1 MTTRSWIL
9 HLQDDKS
16 DRPFVD
22 YLRALYEEKPPDLI
36 IAFGAP
42 AASFVQRYR
51 DRLFPGTPMVFT
63 AVEARRVQYDKL
75 TENDAVVANRN
86 DFAAAF
92 ENILQVLPHTKTI
105 AIVNG
110 VSANERFWEGELRRE
125 LAPFSRRVELKWFTD
140 LPFEGILK
148 NAASLPPH
156 SAIFWHLMNVDA
168 AGVAH
173 ETNTALNRLSAS
185 ANAPIFSFLDV
196 FFGEALVGGPMQ
208 SSKKTCEAAAAV
220 ALRILEGEKAGD
232 FKTPIVENGLPKFDW
247 RQLQRWHISEQRLP
261 PNSEIYFREPGLWQ
275 RYPGQIA
282 LSVVLILIQAGLIA
296 VLLHERSRRHLA
308 EVQSRQRMAEL
319 AHINRYSTAG
329 ELTASIAH
337 EINQPLGAIL
347 VNAETARSILT
358 SSRPDLDEL
367 RDIVDDILQD
377 DRRAGEVIRRTR
389 SLLRK
394 APFELTKLDLN
405 AVVRETVEFLSALA
419 IGRKVELG
427 SVLTPIVLPIIGDR
441 IQLQQVILN
450 LAVNAI
456 DAMVDMPVENRTISI
471 RTSRVEDFAEL
482 SISDSGPG
490 IPAEK
495 LKEIFEPFFS
505 SKAEGMGMGLS
516 IARTIVEAHKGRIWA
531 ENRPGSGASFRI
543 RLPLEETTD

>member
-1 MTTRSWIL
+1 
-9 HLQDDKS
+9 
-16 DRPFVD
+16 
-22 YLRALYEEKPPDLI
+22 
-36 IAFGAP
+36 
-42 AASFVQRYR
+42 
-51 DRLFPGTPMVFT
+51 
-63 AVEARRVQYDKL
+63 
-75 TENDAVVANRN
+75 
-86 DFAAAF
+86 
-92 ENILQVLPHTKTI
+92 
-105 AIVNG
+105 
-110 VSANERFWEGELRRE
+110 
-125 LAPFSRRVELKWFTD
+125 
-140 LPFEGILK
+140 
-148 NAASLPPH
+148 
-156 SAIFWHLMNVDA
+156 MNVDA

-173 ETNTALNRLSAS
+173 EANTALNRLSVS

-208 SSKKTCEAAAAV
+208 SSRKGSEAAATV

-232 FKTPIVENGLPKFDW
+232 IKTPPIENALPKFDW

-282 LSVVLILIQAGLIA
+282 FAVVLVLIQAGLIT
-296 VLLHERSRRHLA
+296 VLLNERGRRHLA
-308 EVQSRQRMAEL
+308 EVQSRQHMAEL

-347 VNAETARSILT
+347 VNAETEQSILT

-394 APFELTKLDLN
+394 APFEPTKLDLS

-419 IGRKVELG
+419 IGQKVGLG
-427 SVLTPIVLPIIGDR
+427 SVLTPIELPIIGDR

-456 DAMVDMPVENRTISI
+456 DAMADIPIENRKIGI
-471 RTSRVEDFAEL
+471 RTSRFEEFAEL

-490 IPAEK
+490 IPAEE
-495 LKEIFEPFFS
+495 LKEIFEPFFT

-531 ENRPGSGASFRI
+531 ENQPGGGASFRI
-543 RLPLEETTD
+543 RLPLEETAD